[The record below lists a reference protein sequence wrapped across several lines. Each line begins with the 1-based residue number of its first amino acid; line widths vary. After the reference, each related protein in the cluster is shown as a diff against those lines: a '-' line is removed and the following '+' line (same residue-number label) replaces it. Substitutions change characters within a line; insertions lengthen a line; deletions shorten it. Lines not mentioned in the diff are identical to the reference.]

1 MAPNPRVM
9 KAFRAMRA
17 IGIPEEKV
25 KPVLKDLLKL
35 YDRNWELIEEENYRA
50 LADAILERDE
60 MEVIPAFILSCSLI
74 FVYEFKIFIVLTSI
88 FQVAT
93 QKNKNLVNSKVS
105 NFPFF
110 MFVLVSVKFQCIGVN
125 NTFPFTLF

>member
-1 MAPNPRVM
+1 MRKLGLKKDHYSLVTYCTQITPFFIFVSHKSYAGALAELQFNLEKYLKKAMAPNPRVR
-9 KAFRAMRA
+9 KAFHAMKV

-60 MEVIPAFILSCSLI
+60 MEVIPASILSCSLI
-74 FVYEFKIFIVLTSI
+74 LY
-88 FQVAT
+88 
-93 QKNKNLVNSKVS
+93 VS
-105 NFPFF
+105 
-110 MFVLVSVKFQCIGVN
+110 LKS
-125 NTFPFTLF
+125 